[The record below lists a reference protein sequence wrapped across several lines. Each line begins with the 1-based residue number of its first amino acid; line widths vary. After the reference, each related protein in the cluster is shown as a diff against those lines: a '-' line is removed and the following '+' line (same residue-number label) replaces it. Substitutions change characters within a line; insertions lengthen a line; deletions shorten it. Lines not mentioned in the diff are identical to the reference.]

1 LSLVLEGSLYQLWNL
16 NKDQKILLSKIA
28 KVQADT
34 LKIQSKIKRV
44 SDPRFLELEVRDQ
57 LDYANNGDLIFV
69 FSDKQ

>member
-1 LSLVLEGSLYQLWNL
+1 MSLVLEGSLYQLWNL

>member
-1 LSLVLEGSLYQLWNL
+1 LVLEGSLYQLWNL